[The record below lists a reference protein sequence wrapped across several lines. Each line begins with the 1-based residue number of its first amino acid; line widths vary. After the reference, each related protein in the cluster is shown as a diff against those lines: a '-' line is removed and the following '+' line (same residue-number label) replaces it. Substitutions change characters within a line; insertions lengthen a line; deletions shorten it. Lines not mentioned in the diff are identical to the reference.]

1 MNNES
6 RLRCAEPGRAHRE
19 CPSAEPMRHVEFDVL
34 HTQQP
39 QPTADQLRKAEM
51 APPTLKALNEAQ
63 PGEAY
68 LALAMAAVWA
78 DRLTED
84 ARRLTEEVRPLGL
97 RPSRE
102 AQNAVERIRHE
113 VAHCTV
119 AIERVRREI
128 ERARSR
134 A

>member
-1 MNNES
+1 MRPTRDGNGGHMNNEN
-6 RLRCAEPGRAHRE
+6 RLRSDESGRAHRE
-19 CPSAEPMRHVEFDVL
+19 RPSTEPTQHVIESAL
-34 HTQQP
+34 
-39 QPTADQLRKAEM
+39 E
-51 APPTLKALNEAQ
+51 ALNEAH

-84 ARRLTEEVRPLGL
+84 ARRLREEVHPLGL
-97 RPSRE
+97 RPSPE
-102 AQNAVERIRHE
+102 AQNAVERVRHE
-113 VAHCTV
+113 VAYCTA

>member
-1 MNNES
+1 MNNEN
-6 RLRCAEPGRAHRE
+6 RLRSDESGPAHRQR
-19 CPSAEPMRHVEFDVL
+19 PSAERPRHVIESVL
-34 HTQQP
+34 
-39 QPTADQLRKAEM
+39 E
-51 APPTLKALNEAQ
+51 ALNEAH

-78 DRLTED
+78 DHLTED
-84 ARRLTEEVRPLGL
+84 ARRLREVVYPLGL
-97 RPSRE
+97 RPSPE
-102 AQNAVERIRHE
+102 AQNAVERLRHE
-113 VAHCTV
+113 VAHCTA